1 MLRRRTRHD
10 VVELAPGE
18 TVQVGAVSI
27 RAVRAEHSPG
37 RHPLAR
43 RIRPIGFV
51 LEGTKN
57 VCFAG
62 DTDLFSEMDSLASA
76 LDLALLPIWGWGPTV
91 GRGHLDPIRAATAL
105 SLLRP
110 RTAVPIH
117 WGTYRLM
124 RAGPGAN
131 PGGPAERFLR
141 QAAEVAP
148 AVDVRV
154 LQPGESLEL

>member
-1 MLRRRTRHD
+1 M
-10 VVELAPGE
+10 E
-18 TVQVGAVSI
+18 
-27 RAVRAEHSPG
+27 
-37 RHPLAR
+37 
-43 RIRPIGFV
+43 
-51 LEGTKN
+51 
-57 VCFAG
+57 
-62 DTDLFSEMDSLASA
+62 SLAST

-117 WGTYRLM
+117 WGTYRVIG
-124 RAGPGAN
+124 AGPGTS
-131 PGGPAERFLR
+131 PGEPAERFLR